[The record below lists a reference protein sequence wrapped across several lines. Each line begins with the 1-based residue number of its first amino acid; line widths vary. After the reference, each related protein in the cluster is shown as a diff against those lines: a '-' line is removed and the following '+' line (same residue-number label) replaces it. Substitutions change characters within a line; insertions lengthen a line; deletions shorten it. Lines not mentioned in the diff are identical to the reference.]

1 MKYAIHQIHLS
12 NEQVDEVNNRNG
24 VVPAFYQHKLAAT
37 SPFSDDSTE
46 KRIADVKTA
55 SYLYSHVSNITADS
69 LEGVFEAGNIGPEE
83 RIERLAPMSSVSVGD
98 VIVDEDGVASVVDSF
113 GFTTLYQWHRF
124 TTLDGLVFENKETI

>member
-12 NEQVDEVNNRNG
+12 NEQVDEINTSNE
-24 VVPAFYQHKLAAT
+24 VPAYYHHKLAVT
-37 SPFSDDSTE
+37 MPFSDDSVA
-46 KRIADVKTA
+46 KRVKDVETA
-55 SYLYSHVSNITADS
+55 AYLYSHVGNITADS

>member
-12 NEQVDEVNNRNG
+12 NEQIDEINTSNE
-24 VVPAFYQHKLAAT
+24 VPAYYQHKLAVT
-37 SPFSDDSTE
+37 MPFSDDSVA
-46 KRIADVKTA
+46 KRVKDVETA
-55 SYLYSHVSNITADS
+55 AYLYSHVGNITADS

>member
-12 NEQVDEVNNRNG
+12 NEQVDEINTSNE
-24 VVPAFYQHKLAAT
+24 VPAYYQHKLAVT
-37 SPFSDDSTE
+37 MPFSDDSVA
-46 KRIADVKTA
+46 KRVKDVETA
-55 SYLYSHVSNITADS
+55 AYLYSHVGNITADS